1 MTRPRLTCLMAGSL
15 DGRLHPSRWTESP
28 DGSAA
33 DWTGAYEAIHDRYAA
48 DGWIVGRVTMAEMAK
63 GEPHPPSPSGAPPR
77 PFHVARDH
85 GPYAIALDRAGRLH
99 FTAAD
104 IHGDHVVVLLGPD
117 ITDSH
122 LAELVGVGVSYI
134 VCERRGGGLDLAAA
148 LDILGE
154 RFGARHLLL
163 EGGGGTNGS
172 FLAAGLVEQF
182 DLVLAPALDGGESRT
197 IVEAGETGLK
207 GKIRLQLIG
216 VDPLAHGALHL
227 RYAVTAAQDA
237 V

>member
-63 GEPHPPSPSGAPPR
+63 GEPHPPSPSGALPR

-134 VCERRGGGLDLAAA
+134 VCEGRGGGLDLAAA

-182 DLVLAPALDGGESRT
+182 DLVLAPALGGGDSRA

>member
-15 DGRLHPSRWTESP
+15 DGRLHPSRWSESP
-28 DGSAA
+28 DGTAK

-63 GEPHPPSPSGAPPR
+63 GEPHPPALDGAPPR
-77 PFHVARDH
+77 PLHVARDH
-85 GPYAIALDRAGRLH
+85 GPYAIALDRRGRLH
-99 FTAAD
+99 FAAAD
-104 IHGDHVVVLLGPD
+104 IHGDHVVVLLGQD
-117 ITDSH
+117 IPDSH
-122 LAELVGVGVSYI
+122 LAELVGDGVSYI
-134 VCERRGGGLDLAAA
+134 VCVERDGGLDLAAA
-148 LDILGE
+148 LEVLGE

-163 EGGGGTNGS
+163 EGGGGVNGS

-182 DLVLAPALDGGESRT
+182 DLVLAPALDGSDSRA

-207 GKIRLQLIG
+207 GKIRLKLIG